1 MRLTGGM
8 ADDALHAARQSIVD
22 AGARL
27 VERGFVLGSSGNVS
41 VRVDSGRVLATPT
54 GVALDALTPEALP
67 LLELDGHQV
76 SGPLAP
82 TSEVSLHLAIYRQT
96 STAGAVVHTHAPYAT
111 ALSCVVDELP
121 LVHYEMLLLGGA
133 IRVAPF
139 AAFGTDELADLALT
153 ALDGKT
159 AALLAN
165 HGTVAHGADL
175 AAAMKATELLEWSA
189 AVYTRAAAV
198 ATPRALTAEQAEATI
213 ASALRH
219 RYGQPQPA
227 AVDL

>member
-8 ADDALHAARQSIVD
+8 PAEALHAARESIVA

-27 VERGFVLGSSGNVS
+27 VERGLVLGSSGNVS
-41 VRVDSGRVLATPT
+41 VRVDDDHALATPT
-54 GVALDALTPEALP
+54 GVALDALTPDALP
-67 LLELDGHQV
+67 LLTLDGRQV

-82 TSEVSLHLAIYRQT
+82 TSEVSLHLAIYRET
-96 STAGAVVHTHAPYAT
+96 GAGAVVHTHAPYAT
-111 ALSCVVDELP
+111 ALSCVLDELP

-139 AAFGTDELADLALT
+139 AAFGTDELAALALQ

-198 ATPRALTAEQAEATI
+198 GTPRALTPEQAEATI
-213 ASALRH
+213 ASALQH
-219 RYGQPQPA
+219 RYGQPQAAPA
-227 AVDL
+227 DL

>member
-8 ADDALHAARQSIVD
+8 SDDALQAARAAIVR
-22 AGARL
+22 AGVRL
-27 VERGFVLGSSGNVS
+27 VERGLVLGSSGNVS
-41 VRVDSGRVLATPT
+41 VRVGADQVLATPT
-54 GVALDALTPEALP
+54 GVGLDALTAESLP
-67 LLELDGHQV
+67 LLSLSGEQLA
-76 SGPLAP
+76 GPLAP
-82 TSEVSLHLAIYRQT
+82 TSEVSLHLAIYRET
-96 STAGAVVHTHAPYAT
+96 GAGAVVHTHAPVAT
-111 ALSCVVDELP
+111 ALSCVLDELP
-121 LVHYEMLLLGGA
+121 LIHYEMLLLGGA

-139 AAFGTDELADLALT
+139 AAFGTDELAAEALT

-189 AVYTRAAAV
+189 TVYQRAAAV
-198 ATPRALTAEQAEATI
+198 GTPRALTPEQAEATI
-213 ASALRH
+213 ASALQH

-227 AVDL
+227 ETDL

>member
-1 MRLTGGM
+1 MRLTGDM
-8 ADDALHAARQSIVD
+8 PHAALSAARRSLVD

-27 VERGFVLGSSGNVS
+27 VDRGLVLGSSGNLS
-41 VRVDSGRVLATPT
+41 VRVGDQVLATPT
-54 GVALDALTPEALP
+54 GVALDALTAESLP
-67 LLELDGHQV
+67 LLTLDGDQID
-76 SGPLAP
+76 GPLAA
-82 TSEVSLHLAIYRQT
+82 TSEVSLHLAIYRAT
-96 STAGAVVHTHAPYAT
+96 GAGAVVHTHAPYAT
-111 ALSCVVDELP
+111 ALACVLDELP

-139 AAFGTDELADLALT
+139 AAFGTDALAALALE
-153 ALDGKT
+153 ALDGKS

-189 AVYTRAAAV
+189 TVYTRAAAV
-198 ATPRALTAEQAEATI
+198 GTPRALTPEQAEATI
-213 ASALRH
+213 ASALQR

-227 AVDL
+227 QAEL